1 METLIR
7 MDIKAAFEAG
17 YSYQEF
23 KDLTDQLLAEN
34 RTTGPNQSETY
45 IEYTRLNQRRM
56 RRWDKTVKISDS
68 LKEAIMRIS
77 EEQRWLIITEAW
89 CGDGAQNIPFI
100 QKLAD
105 LNPRV
110 KTSYI
115 MRDEYPEIMDE
126 YLTNGARSI
135 PKLIAFDKDFEKD
148 FFTWGP
154 RPEFLQNRLRE
165 YKIDPKGVSSKE
177 FAEGT
182 HLWYAR
188 DKNKSIDAEFLG
200 LISNL

>member
-1 METLIR
+1 METLANI
-7 MDIKAAFEAG
+7 DIKNAFESG

-56 RRWDKTVKISDS
+56 KRWDKTGKLS
-68 LKEAIMRIS
+68 EAVQKAVS
-77 EEQRWLIITEAW
+77 EIKVPQNWLVITEAW

-105 LNPRV
+105 LNPLI

-115 MRDEYPEIMDE
+115 MRDENPEIMDQ

-135 PKLIAFDKDFEKD
+135 PILVAFDESFEKE
-148 FFTWGP
+148 FFVWGP

-177 FAEGT
+177 FSEGT

-188 DKNKSIDAEFLG
+188 DKNQAIDAELLE